1 MVNVVLFCSLQCYI
15 HDNIQKN
22 NKISPPISQLIHIFK
37 LKFIY
42 SFFGC
47 AGSSLL
53 CGFFPTCSEWGLLS
67 SVVCGD
73 FSCCGAQALGC
84 VGFSICAAGAHC
96 SAASSVL
103 ICSSIPGIEPTC
115 PALAGGFFTTEP
127 PGKPPCLQLIL
138 FFFFLQGFSI

>member
-1 MVNVVLFCSLQCYI
+1 MWFFFVPCNV
-15 HDNIQKN
+15 
-22 NKISPPISQLIHIFK
+22 ISMTTSRRITKFPLPFPKRFIFLK

-73 FSCCGAQALGC
+73 FSCCRAQALGC
-84 VGFSICAAGAHC
+84 VGFSNCAARAHF
-96 SAASSVL
+96 SAVRSVL
-103 ICSSIPGIEPTC
+103 IWSSIPGIEPTC
-115 PALAGGFFTTEP
+115 PALAGGFFTNEP

-138 FFFFLQGFSI
+138 FFFFLQGFLI